1 MIIKSYQT
9 KNCVEISLFS
19 LKFDESKDCKKNINT
34 KIYYMVVT
42 YSIQLILTIIR
53 NRLEDYGIVISQ
65 FNLIFTIIQCP
76 SFGYYTMR

>member
-1 MIIKSYQT
+1 
-9 KNCVEISLFS
+9 
-19 LKFDESKDCKKNINT
+19 
-34 KIYYMVVT
+34 MVVT